1 MALFLVL
8 GLLGENVAGFAIEIS
23 RSTIDCF
30 MEARPVI
37 KELWERIL

>member
-23 RSTIDCF
+23 GSTIDVDV
-30 MEARPVI
+30 EVKTPS
-37 KELWERIL
+37 KEL